1 MKKIDIENPCSISW
15 DEMQDLGKDKFCQR
29 CNKTVLD
36 LDLKNEVEIV
46 SLLIEDPKL
55 CGKFS
60 KFNIAASLILAVSL
74 SITSCS
80 VTNTPSNHPT
90 EKGIDKIVKISGKI
104 SAAKGITIKPTS
116 IKVVTKSKLFSG
128 KIDSQNNFEIEIP
141 ESKIKE
147 RNIIKI
153 DFMKTK
159 HKNTFQD
166 YSLHLLT
173 KKDLFENT
181 TLIADD
187 GMVTIGAVVIVTPEP
202 PDFYYFNGKSISKYK
217 FENILKEHPDY
228 EKIVIDK
235 AQYKNI
241 ITSTYSDTLYLL
253 YSK

>member
-1 MKKIDIENPCSISW
+1 MKKIDIKNPCSISW
-15 DEMQDLGKDKFCQR
+15 NEMQNLGNNRFCQH

-36 LDLKNEVEIV
+36 LDLKNEVEIEN
-46 SLLIEDPKL
+46 LLIENPKL

-60 KFNIAASLILAVSL
+60 KFNIAVSLILVVSL

-90 EKGIDKIVKISGKI
+90 EKEIDKIVKISGKI

-116 IKVVTKSKLFSG
+116 IKLVTKSKLFLG

-159 HKNTFQD
+159 HENTFQD

-173 KKDLFENT
+173 KKDLFENK

-187 GMVTIGAVVIVTPEP
+187 GMVTIGAVVIVTPKP

-217 FENILKEHPDY
+217 FEKILKEHPDY

-253 YSK
+253 CSK

>member
-1 MKKIDIENPCSISW
+1 MKKIDIENPCNINW
-15 DEMQDLGKDKFCQR
+15 NEMQDLGNNKFCQH

-36 LDLKNEVEIV
+36 LDLKSDVEIEN
-46 SLLIEDPKL
+46 LLIENPKL

-74 SITSCS
+74 NITSCS

-90 EKGIDKIVKISGKI
+90 EKGIDKVVKISGKI
-104 SAAKGITIKPTS
+104 SAAEGITIKPIS

-141 ESKIKE
+141 ESKLKE

-153 DFMKTK
+153 DFLKTK
-159 HKNTFQD
+159 YKNTYHD

-173 KKDLFENT
+173 KKDLFANK

-187 GMVTIGAVVIVTPEP
+187 RMVTIGAVVIVTPEP
-202 PDFYYFNGKSISKYK
+202 PNFHYFNGKSISKYK

-228 EKIVIDK
+228 EKIVIDET
-235 AQYKNI
+235 QYKNI
-241 ITSTYSDTLYLL
+241 ITSAYSDTLYLL

>member
-1 MKKIDIENPCSISW
+1 MKKIDIKNPCSISW
-15 DEMQDLGKDKFCQR
+15 NEMQNLGNNRFCQH

-36 LDLKNEVEIV
+36 LDLKNEVEIEN
-46 SLLIEDPKL
+46 LLIENPKL

-60 KFNIAASLILAVSL
+60 KFNIAVSLILVVSL

-90 EKGIDKIVKISGKI
+90 EKEIDKIVKISGKI

-116 IKVVTKSKLFSG
+116 IKLVTKSKLFLG
-128 KIDSQNNFEIEIP
+128 KVDSQNNFEIEIP

-159 HKNTFQD
+159 HENTFQD

-173 KKDLFENT
+173 KKDLFENK

-217 FENILKEHPDY
+217 FEKILKEHPEY

>member
-15 DEMQDLGKDKFCQR
+15 NEMQDLGKDKFCQH

-36 LDLKNEVEIV
+36 LDFKNDAEIEN
-46 SLLIEDPKL
+46 LLIENPKL

-60 KFNIAASLILAVSL
+60 KFNIAANLILAVSL

-80 VTNTPSNHPT
+80 ATNTPSNHPT
-90 EKGIDKIVKISGKI
+90 EKGIDKIMKIYGEI
-104 SAAKGITIKPTS
+104 SAAEGITVKPTS
-116 IKVVTKSKLFSG
+116 IKVVTKSKLFLG

-153 DFMKTK
+153 DFIKTK
-159 HKNTFQD
+159 YENTFQD

-173 KKDLFENT
+173 KKDLFENK

-202 PDFYYFNGKSISKYK
+202 PDLYYFNGKSISKYK
-217 FENILKEHPDY
+217 FENILKENPDY
-228 EKIVIDK
+228 EKIVIDET
-235 AQYKNI
+235 QYKNI
-241 ITSTYSDTLYLL
+241 ITNTYSDSLHLL